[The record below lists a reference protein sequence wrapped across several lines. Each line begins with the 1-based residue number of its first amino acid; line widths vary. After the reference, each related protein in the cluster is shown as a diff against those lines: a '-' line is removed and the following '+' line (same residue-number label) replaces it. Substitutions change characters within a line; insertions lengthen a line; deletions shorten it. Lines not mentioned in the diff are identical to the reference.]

1 MKFNFSRFILRMAL
15 AMTFIF
21 HGSGILFNWFDGP
34 GIYQFSVHMHMSIII
49 AALVGVAEFTG
60 GLAMLTGILT
70 RVGAINIMLVMFGAI
85 MIVHLPHG
93 FDLQKGGMEY
103 ALTELLISL
112 SIFVSGP
119 GDFTLTK
126 IFYRRKLPFILSW

>member
-1 MKFNFSRFILRMAL
+1 MTFNFSRFVLRMAL

-34 GIYQFSVHMHMSIII
+34 GVYQFSIHMHMPLII
-49 AALVGVAEFTG
+49 AILVGVAEFTG

-103 ALTELLISL
+103 ALTEFLIAL
-112 SIFVSGP
+112 SIFISGP
-119 GDFTLTK
+119 GSFTVLS
-126 IFYRRKLPFILSW
+126 IFCKKGIPFMLE